1 MSGAVEQQWAQEVS
15 VALSLP
21 RGGVQIVL
29 RLAHEGATVP
39 FMARYRKEATG
50 GFDETQI
57 RAVIA
62 RERSLADARETA

>member
-1 MSGAVEQQWAQEVS
+1 
-15 VALSLP
+15 
-21 RGGVQIVL
+21 
-29 RLAHEGATVP
+29 
-39 FMARYRKEATG
+39 MARYRKEATG